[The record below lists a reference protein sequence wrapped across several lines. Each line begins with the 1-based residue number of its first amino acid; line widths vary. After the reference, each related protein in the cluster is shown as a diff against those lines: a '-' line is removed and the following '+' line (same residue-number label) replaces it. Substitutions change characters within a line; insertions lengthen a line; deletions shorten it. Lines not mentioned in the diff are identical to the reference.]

1 MFKIE
6 GIKIVCSFFLYRRE
20 KPKLKTA
27 KQACGGARENGSCS
41 HHPTPS
47 TVNSSWKVKTKRPFQ
62 WRPQEQ
68 HRCPL
73 HFQVGP
79 GRSNKISLNYK
90 SPLRQSPAAGHM
102 VSMPLIVL
110 ALCPQTKKEG
120 LLILGET
127 RLFSLN
133 QKAQLSKAK
142 ANHGSFT

>member
-27 KQACGGARENGSCS
+27 KQACGGARGKRLVFS
-41 HHPTPS
+41 PPS
-47 TVNSSWKVKTKRPFQ
+47 PPALWTLPGK
-62 WRPQEQ
+62 WRPRGLFNGD
-68 HRCPL
+68 HRQCPL
-73 HFQVGP
+73 HLQVVLGKAP
-79 GRSNKISLNYK
+79 K
-90 SPLRQSPAAGHM
+90 SPWITRALLDKARAAGYL
-102 VSMPLIVL
+102 VSMPLKVL

-120 LLILGET
+120 LLILGEK
-127 RLFSLN
+127 RPFSLN